1 MLFIKFRKI
10 FLGISLVLALA
21 SIFVMAKYPFK
32 LGVDFAGGS
41 LLEVKSDVP
50 LEKGEIKKVLIDL
63 GIKEVEISETQKNHY
78 LLRFENVDEKRHQE
92 ILSKLKE
99 KFPSLSQEKFESIG
113 PSIGKELK
121 RKALFAGILAL
132 IAIALYVAFAF
143 RKVSQIISSWKYG
156 LIVILTLFHD
166 VLITLGFYALYAHF
180 YGGFFDTKIVVALLT
195 IMGYSVNDTIV
206 VFDRVREN
214 VRKFF
219 TQKSFEEIINSSIV
233 QTLPRS
239 INTSFTT
246 FLAVL
251 ALALLGPKS
260 IFSFAIVII
269 CGIIVGTYSS
279 VCLAAPSLLF
289 FEKKKK

>member
-1 MLFIKFRKI
+1 
-10 FLGISLVLALA
+10 
-21 SIFVMAKYPFK
+21 
-32 LGVDFAGGS
+32 
-41 LLEVKSDVP
+41 
-50 LEKGEIKKVLIDL
+50 
-63 GIKEVEISETQKNHY
+63 
-78 LLRFENVDEKRHQE
+78 
-92 ILSKLKE
+92 
-99 KFPSLSQEKFESIG
+99 
-113 PSIGKELK
+113 
-121 RKALFAGILAL
+121 
-132 IAIALYVAFAF
+132 
-143 RKVSQIISSWKYG
+143 
-156 LIVILTLFHD
+156 
-166 VLITLGFYALYAHF
+166 LGFYALYAHF

-260 IFSFAIVII
+260 IFPFAIVII